1 MFKIF
6 VASKRRTSILNGLRN
21 DHFKR
26 AYRNLEIS
34 ILNGLSLPR
43 HDVQISGGKIYFK
56 VPRLF

>member
-6 VASKRRTSILNGLRN
+6 VASKSRTSILNGL
-21 DHFKR
+21 KR